1 MRLVTYER
9 DGQER
14 PGVIVNDAGDI
25 FDIQSV
31 MPDMA
36 SLNDLVDAGHEAV
49 SRLAGHLR
57 QVTNKGAVIPAA
69 DARLRAPIPRPHRN
83 IFCVGKNYHEHAKEF
98 HNSGFDASAGKDAIP
113 AHPIIFTKSFTT
125 VIGPKE
131 QIPASADWTNSVDY
145 EAELAVVIGRGGR
158 NITKNDAH
166 EHVFGYTIVNDVTS
180 RTLQQQHKQ
189 WFIGKNLDGFCP
201 MGPWLVTA
209 DEVGNVEELQVTAT
223 VNGEQRQCAAVS
235 DLIFDIPTL
244 IETLSRAMTLRPGDI
259 IATGTPAGVGIGFD
273 PPKFL
278 KPGDRVSISI
288 TKLGTLENPVA

>member
-1 MRLVTYER
+1 MRLVNYER

-14 PGVIVNDAGDI
+14 PGVIVNDFGDI
-25 FDIQSV
+25 LDIQSV

-36 SLNDLVDAGHEAV
+36 SMNDFVDAGYEAV
-49 SRLAGHLR
+49 DLLAGHLM
-57 QVTNKGAVIPAA
+57 QSKDKGAVIPAA
-69 DARLRAPIPRPHRN
+69 SARLLAPTARPHRN

-98 HNSGFDASAGKDAIP
+98 HDSGFDASAGKDAIP
-113 AHPIIFTKSFTT
+113 EHPIIFSKSFTT
-125 VIGPKE
+125 VIGPNE
-131 QIPASADWTNSVDY
+131 PIPASADWTNSVDY

-158 NITKNDAH
+158 NITKNDAY
-166 EHVFGYTIVNDVTS
+166 EQVFGYMIVNDVTS
-180 RTLQQQHKQ
+180 RTRQRQHKQ
-189 WFIGKNLDGFCP
+189 WFIGKNFDGFCP

-209 DEVGNVEELQVTAT
+209 DEVGNVEELQVTAR
-223 VNGEQRQCAAVS
+223 VNGELRQCALVR

-244 IETLSRAMTLRPGDI
+244 IETLSRAMTLRSGDI